1 MTAQLAI
8 TSGRHGFSIAEI
20 TVALAILGIMMVV
33 VAQTGYWSMQQRLEN
48 IAKQLALEHAN
59 NIMEAARAMPFDH
72 LDEQW
77 AADLGLPEGKGLL
90 PDGQLGIKVESENGV
105 PRTKRV
111 TVEISWARD
120 RGLPEQLVKLVALFG
135 SRTEVKK

>member
-1 MTAQLAI
+1 MII
-8 TSGRHGFSIAEI
+8 TPHSRVRAGFSIAEI

-59 NIMEAARAMPFDH
+59 NILEAARTMPFEK
-72 LDEQW
+72 LNEQW
-77 AADLGLPEGKGLL
+77 AADIELPENKSLLPEGQIAIQVEPEKGL
-90 PDGQLGIKVESENGV
+90 

-111 TVEISWARD
+111 TVEVTWARD
-120 RGLPEQLVKLVALFG
+120 RGLPEQLVRLVALFA